1 LLFVFKLSLSVSVLT
16 SSSSVAVM
24 LMVVVVVVVVVLVVP
39 PALLKDEMVI
49 GVVARR
55 NLQKYKERIAVKLLS
70 C

>member
-16 SSSSVAVM
+16 SSSCVAVM
-24 LMVVVVVVVVVLVVP
+24 LMVVVVVVVLVVP

>member
-24 LMVVVVVVVVVLVVP
+24 LMVVVVVVVVLVVP